1 MGLASFLY
9 RQTLSSRGAAEKAW
23 VFLRKA
29 AVPLLGDPVCTVPVH
44 GRPLR
49 MRLSH
54 AMPLLL
60 KRHRFYDRLPG
71 RLSAHVHARQT
82 AIGCIDVGANIGD
95 TVAAFRQ
102 SEEDRFLAIEA
113 NARFYDLL
121 VQNWG
126 GDPKV
131 QTVAVL
137 CSSDSGEG
145 QFEIREKR
153 GTAVIAQSGRGQ
165 RLQKQPLDAILAAH
179 PAIGSVD
186 ILKIDTDGHDFE
198 VIRGA
203 AGVIAQHRPA
213 VLFECDP
220 ADNPSYVAD
229 CTAAIA
235 LFLRAGYRHFLLYD
249 NLGHLLGKYSLTQP
263 EAFYQ
268 LLFYQLTSPLCYF
281 DILVMRDEDLIPFHR
296 QEIAYFA
303 QATTAPALQRSVAA
317 ARTLAG

>member
-9 RQTLSSRGAAEKAW
+9 AQTLAARGAAEKVWA
-23 VFLRKA
+23 FLRKA
-29 AVPLLGDPVCTVPVH
+29 AVLLLGDPVCTVPVH

-60 KRHRFYDRLPG
+60 QRHRFYDRLPA
-71 RLSAHVHARQT
+71 RVSAHFHARQ
-82 AIGCIDVGANIGD
+82 ASIGCIDVGANIGD

-102 SEEDRFLAIEA
+102 SEADRFLAIEA

-126 GDPKV
+126 RDPQV

-137 CSSDSGEG
+137 CSSESGEG
-145 QFEIREKR
+145 KFEIREKR
-153 GTAVIAQSGRGQ
+153 GTAVIAQTEHGQ
-165 RLQKQPLDAILAAH
+165 HLQKQPLDAIVAAH
-179 PAIGSVD
+179 PAVGQVD

-220 ADNPSYVAD
+220 ADNPGYVAD

-235 LFLRAGYRHFLLYD
+235 LFRERGYRHFLLYD
-249 NLGHLLGKYSLTQP
+249 NLGHLLGQYSLEHP

-281 DILVMRDEDLIPFHR
+281 DILVMKDEDLIPFHQ
-296 QEIAYFA
+296 QEIEYFA
-303 QATTAPALQRSVAA
+303 KATTNPALQRSVAA
-317 ARTLAG
+317 AVTLAR